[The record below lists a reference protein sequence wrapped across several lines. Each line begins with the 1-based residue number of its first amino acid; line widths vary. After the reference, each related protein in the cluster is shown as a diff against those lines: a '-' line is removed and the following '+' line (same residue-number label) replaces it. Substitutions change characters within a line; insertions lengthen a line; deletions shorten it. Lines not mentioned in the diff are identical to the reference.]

1 MTISSIC
8 FWMLILGQCGCE
20 QAAGVAESPAKVDTG
35 PNVSAY
41 GDYSPAKIHIT
52 PLTGLAGSADAKGS
66 SKIDVYVSLL
76 DSFGS
81 QVKSPGVFRFELYEY
96 AQRSAEPKGG
106 RVVIWPDI
114 NLTDAAEN
122 NRYWHDFLRAYRF
135 DLPLEPRSDQS
146 YVLQVTFLCVGG
158 KRLSDEFIFKQSK

>member
-1 MTISSIC
+1 
-8 FWMLILGQCGCE
+8 MLVLGQCGCE
-20 QAAGVAESPAKVDTG
+20 QAGGVAESPAKVDIG

-52 PLTGLAGSADAKGS
+52 PLTGLAGSADANGS

-122 NRYWHDFLRAYRF
+122 NRF
-135 DLPLEPRSDQS
+135 DLPLEPQSDQS
-146 YVLQVTFLCVGG
+146 CVLQVTFLCVGG